1 MLENDHINTTYQKLW
16 DVTKV
21 TLQYM
26 CNPKVYVYMFV
37 CVRVYTHYK
46 NRNHD
51 ISIQFKSYKKRNTLR
66 E

>member
-1 MLENDHINTTYQKLW
+1 MLENDHINPTYQKLW

-21 TLQYM
+21 TLGKFIY
-26 CNPKVYVYMFV
+26 VYLYMFV
-37 CVRVYTHYK
+37 YVHVYTHYK

>member
-51 ISIQFKSYKKRNTLR
+51 ISIQFKL
-66 E
+66 

>member
-1 MLENDHINTTYQKLW
+1 MLENGHINTTYQKLW

-21 TLQYM
+21 TLGKFIY
-26 CNPKVYVYMFV
+26 VYVYMFV

-51 ISIQFKSYKKRNTLR
+51 ISIQFKL
-66 E
+66 